1 MIQRRKNAPGLLFS
15 IASSIMLVSACNN
28 TTPPAPAPEMIDN
41 PEQPKRP
48 VDPLDPPEMPRDQP
62 IFPVGTNP
70 IGDAKNCQV
79 DQLSPAHTYGNKVKT
94 LLTGLP
100 LTKDELEQLNTDP
113 SAIRPMIES
122 WFATPQADEVLRRF
136 FMMAFQQDQVSGEGI
151 MTMTNINNT
160 AWGRYD
166 DTREDLVPLLI
177 DNMEQSFARTAMKLV
192 RAGRPFSDVLTVDS
206 FEMTTGLM
214 MFYAYLDHRHV
225 NDDDSTFT
233 RTLDEVTGFVGL
245 RNKADEPPAE
255 EVLDPNSPNFM
266 HIWLPDFATLCL
278 AANVNELAFA
288 PNAVNNKVFWVFS
301 ALVGRPETVLNR
313 PANVGQT
320 GNPCRAQARRRNPL
334 MPQSDF
340 SDWRTVQVRRPN
352 ASESATRFYRV
363 ADIRNTDE
371 LLINTDRVGF
381 FTTLGFFGTWP
392 TNEDNSSRVTLN
404 QTLITALGASFDGQ
418 TVTDFSPPALDA
430 EHSAPNTPCYGC
442 HQTLDPMRDFF
453 RQSYS
458 ASYGEQHD
466 DTRKTLNSI
475 FVFRGVQ
482 QAGNGVRDLANI
494 VATHPDFP
502 VAWAQKLCFYANAAA
517 CPDSA
522 ELTAVV
528 DAFKASN
535 LDFRVLVRELFASS
549 LITNASCV
557 SEKTGAGP
565 SIARREQLCA
575 QLSSRLGVKDI
586 CGIDTLTRSRSALQ
600 NGMLPAITSVPADTF
615 SRGEPIPVTIS
626 DTGLFTRATTEVAC
640 TIVGESGFDAGFA
653 GLSREDA
660 LKKMVESFMG
670 LPEGDPRHDGAL
682 DILND
687 HVTEALAAGQ
697 SERNSLR
704 SALVIACMSP
714 SVSGVGF

>member
-1 MIQRRKNAPGLLFS
+1 MKILHC
-15 IASSIMLVSACNN
+15 IAASMMLVTACNKA
-28 TTPPAPAPEMIDN
+28 TPPGPEPVIED
-41 PEQPKRP
+41 PRDPVKPVVP
-48 VDPLDPPEMPRDQP
+48 VDPIDPIDPRDQP
-62 IFPVGTNP
+62 SFPVGTTP
-70 IGDAKNCQV
+70 IGDAKNCAV
-79 DQLSPAHTYGNKVKT
+79 DELSPAHVYGNKVKT

-100 LTKDELEQLNTDP
+100 LTKDELAALTGDP
-113 SAIRPMIES
+113 AQIRPLIES
-122 WFATPQADEVLRRF
+122 WFAAPQADEVLRRF

-192 RAGRPFSDVLTVDS
+192 REGRPFNEVLTVDT

-214 MFYAYLDHRHV
+214 MFYSYLDHRHV
-225 NDDDSTFT
+225 NDNDSAFT
-233 RTLDEVTGFVGL
+233 RAMDEVTGFVGL
-245 RNKADEPPAE
+245 RNKADEPPAAQ
-255 EVLDPNSPNFM
+255 VLDPNSPNFM

-278 AANVNELAFA
+278 ANNVNEFAFA
-288 PNAVNNKVFWVFS
+288 PNATSNKVFWVFS

-320 GNPCRAQARRRNPL
+320 GNPCRAAARRRNPL

-340 SDWRTVQVRRPN
+340 ADWRPVHVRRPN
-352 ASESATRFYRV
+352 GTETPTRFYRV
-363 ADIRNTDE
+363 AE
-371 LLINTDRVGF
+371 LRTQDVLLLNTDRVGF

-418 TVTDFSPPALDA
+418 TVTDFSPPALDQ

-466 DTRKTLNSI
+466 EARQQLASI

-502 VAWAQKLCFYANAAA
+502 AAWAQKLCFYANAGA
-517 CPDSA
+517 CPDSD

-535 LDFRVLVRELFASS
+535 LDFRVLVRELFASP
-549 LITNASCV
+549 LITNSACV
-557 SEKTGAGP
+557 SERTGAAP

-575 QLSSRLGVKDI
+575 QLSSRLGVRDV
-586 CGIDTLTRSRSALQ
+586 CGIDTLTRARSTFQ
-600 NGMLPAITSVPADTF
+600 NGMLPAINSVPADTF
-615 SRGEPIPVTIS
+615 SRGEPLPVTIS

-640 TIVGESGFDAGFA
+640 TIVGESGFDPAFA
-653 GLSREDA
+653 GLSKDDA
-660 LKKMVESFMG
+660 IKKMVESFMG
-670 LPEGDPRHDGAL
+670 LPEGDPRHGGAIE
-682 DILND
+682 ILND
-687 HVTEALAAGQ
+687 HVTEAVESGA
-697 SERNSLR
+697 SERNALR
-704 SALVIACMSP
+704 SALVVACMSP